1 MISDGFRSHH
11 VGWMITTALESLEKC
26 ELELYAYSTN
36 TASDNLTRRIQ
47 AATSSWMSVQHLSD
61 DALAQ
66 RIRDDHIDVLI
77 DLCGHNT
84 RSEEHTS
91 ELQSLMRISYAV
103 FCLNKKNKQ
112 N

>member
-77 DLCGHNT
+77 DLCGHNPGN
-84 RSEEHTS
+84 RMKVMAMEIGRASCRERVC
-91 ELQSLMRISYAV
+91 QYV
-103 FCLNKKNKQ
+103 
-112 N
+112 